1 MEWLPTQVWEM
12 LIGREHGPLAFRIIV
27 QPLVAALLAIRA
39 GLRDARAGR
48 SAYGWTVTTDPAQR
62 RQLIR
67 EGWKDVGRIFI
78 AAVLIDV
85 IYELIVF
92 RWVYPGQPL
101 IVATF
106 LALPPYFV
114 VRGLANRFARYWL
127 HKSFETP
134 PTSSSTHDNRNVD
147 SCGTKCRSR

>member
-1 MEWLPTQVWEM
+1 MEWHLTQIWEM
-12 LIGREHGPLAFRIIV
+12 LIGRDHGPLAFRIIV
-27 QPLVAALLAIRA
+27 QPTVAALFAIRA
-39 GLRDARAGR
+39 GLRDAREGR

-62 RQLIR
+62 KQLIW
-67 EGWKDVGRIFI
+67 EGWHDVGRVFI

-101 IVATF
+101 IVATV
-106 LALPPYFV
+106 LALPPYFL

-127 HKSFETP
+127 HKPFETP
-134 PTSSSTHDNRNVD
+134 PTSPSARHNRNVH
-147 SCGTKCRSR
+147 SR